1 MMIKHDMPG
10 MTDIARSQSIRAMI
24 RKKQISLGGN
34 RKLKIYGTLRC
45 NSGKKMLP
53 VNRVFFSS
61 ETAAIQAGYRPCG
74 HCKTT
79 AYRQWKATQHD
90 NTI

>member
-1 MMIKHDMPG
+1 MIRHNMPG
-10 MTDIARSQSIRAMI
+10 IEDDACKQRIRSMI
-24 RKKQISLGGN
+24 RKGQISLGGN

-45 NSGKKMLP
+45 SSGKKMLP

-61 ETAAIQAGYRPCG
+61 EIAAIQAGYRPCG
-74 HCKTT
+74 HCKTS